1 MPDARQL
8 LIALLELECQPAA
21 LQWHPRH
28 RAASSAAG
36 TRLPQLQLLGSERLD
51 VQEIKMWES
60 VCRSIVILERCG
72 LSCAQGQ
79 PLGWQGD
86 VM

>member
-8 LIALLELECQPAA
+8 LIALPELECQPAA
-21 LQWHPRH
+21 LQRHPRH

-36 TRLPQLQLLGSERLD
+36 TWLPQLQLLGCERLD
-51 VQEIKMWES
+51 VEEIKMWES

-72 LSCAQGQ
+72 LSCARGQ
-79 PLGWQGD
+79 SLSWQGD